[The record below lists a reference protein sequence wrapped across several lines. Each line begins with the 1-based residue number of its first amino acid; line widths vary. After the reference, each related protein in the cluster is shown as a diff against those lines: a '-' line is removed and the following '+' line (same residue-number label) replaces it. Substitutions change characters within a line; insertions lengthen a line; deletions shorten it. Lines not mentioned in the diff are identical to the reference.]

1 VKPLPIPKPAKSQE
15 TTIPANK
22 PPEASLTNLQPSA
35 NPDYA
40 AIVRFLI
47 EPFLE
52 SPESLR
58 VDCEIHPRQA
68 KAWIRLA
75 FDESEKGRVYGR
87 GGRNI
92 QAIRTVLSAVAQ
104 SGGHSVFL
112 DIYDEKP
119 ENNPSFSPNHD
130 RDRGHQGRD
139 SSSRPSGSRRS
150 VSTPKFRTERNDRA
164 MS

>member
-1 VKPLPIPKPAKSQE
+1 ME
-15 TTIPANK
+15 
-22 PPEASLTNLQPSA
+22 TNLPAVSPPTSQPASA

-40 AIVRFLI
+40 GIVRFLV

-58 VDCEIHPRQA
+58 VDCEINPRQA

-75 FDESEKGRVYGR
+75 FDEPEKGRVYGR

-104 SGGHSVFL
+104 SAGHSVYL
-112 DIYDEKP
+112 DIYDDKQD
-119 ENNPSFSPNHD
+119 NNRSFGSRNG
-130 RDRGHQGRD
+130 RGPQER
-139 SSSRPSGSRRS
+139 SSSGRPSGNRRRR
-150 VSTPKFRTERNDRA
+150 VSTPRLR
-164 MS
+164 SGG

>member
-1 VKPLPIPKPAKSQE
+1 M
-15 TTIPANK
+15 
-22 PPEASLTNLQPSA
+22 
-35 NPDYA
+35 
-40 AIVRFLI
+40 
-47 EPFLE
+47 E

-58 VDCEIHPRQA
+58 VDCELHPRQP

-75 FDESEKGRVYGR
+75 FDEAEKGRVYGR

-104 SGGHSVFL
+104 SAGHSVFL

-119 ENNPSFSPNHD
+119 ENNQSFSPRNG
-130 RDRGHQGRD
+130 RDRGPQGRA
-139 SSSRPSGSRRS
+139 SASRPSANRRS
-150 VSTPKFRTERNDRA
+150 VSTPKFRTERNDQA